1 LRDAIVALVG
11 EGDMKRLVIVSNRVA
26 DPGCGQASGGLAVC
40 ILDALRKHGGMWFGW
55 NGDIVADE
63 SEIAP
68 THVSYDRCTLVTMP
82 LTERDYREYYLGF
95 SNEVLWPVHHY
106 RLDLAHFTLE
116 AAEGYRRVNARFAEK
131 LTPILN
137 RSDIIWVHDYHLI
150 PLGANLRA
158 HGVGNEIGFFFH
170 IPFPPPE
177 VLSAAPEHHWL
188 MSCLLEYDLVG
199 FQTISDRANFCRSIC
214 DFMGGEMIPPDT
226 LSVNGKLLRTGVFPV
241 GIDVE
246 SFVALAQSQSVE
258 KRIRLTR
265 RQAEPGFSVIGVD
278 RLDYSK
284 GLPEKFRA
292 FRRLLETY
300 PDGSKPASLIQIA
313 SPTRDDL
320 RDYIDIRH
328 ELEALSGAINGQFGD
343 FDWTPVR
350 YIHRTLARDLLAGLY
365 RASRIGL
372 VTPLRDG
379 MNLVAKEYVAAQD
392 VADPG
397 VLILSR
403 FAGAAED
410 LQEALIV
417 NPYDIEEVAHAM
429 RRAIEM
435 TKGERIERHSM
446 LMKRIREHDA
456 CNWMMS
462 FLRALSSCRERPAD
476 NLVVT
481 SVGGHAS
488 DRRRGPPIAIS
499 TLTNASNAGLSS
511 SRARRLST
519 GRRA

>member
-1 LRDAIVALVG
+1 
-11 EGDMKRLVIVSNRVA
+11 
-26 DPGCGQASGGLAVC
+26 
-40 ILDALRKHGGMWFGW
+40 
-55 NGDIVADE
+55 
-63 SEIAP
+63 
-68 THVSYDRCTLVTMP
+68 MP

-131 LTPILN
+131 LSPIIH
-137 RSDIIWVHDYHLI
+137 RSDLIWVHDYHLI
-150 PLGANLRA
+150 PLGAGLRA
-158 HGVGNEIGFFFH
+158 RGVGNEIGFFFH

-177 VLSAAPEHHWL
+177 VLSATPEHEWL
-188 MSCLLEYDLVG
+188 MSSLLEYDLVG
-199 FQTISDRANFCRSIC
+199 FQTTSDQANFCRFAC
-214 DFMGGEMIPPDT
+214 DFMGGEMTAPDT
-226 LSVNGKLLRTGVFPV
+226 LRVAGKSLKASVFPV

-246 SFVALAQSQSVE
+246 SLVAMAQSPEADERVQ
-258 KRIRLTR
+258 RTR
-265 RQAEPGFSVIGVD
+265 RQAEPGLTVIGVD

-292 FRRLLETY
+292 FRRLLEMC
-300 PDGSKPASLIQIA
+300 PDKCKPASLIQIA

-320 RDYIDIRH
+320 EAYIDIRH
-328 ELEALSGAINGQFGD
+328 ELETLSGAINGQFGD

-350 YIHRTLARDLLAGLY
+350 YIHRAVERDRLAALY
-365 RASRIGL
+365 RGSKIGL

-392 VADPG
+392 EADPG

-417 NPYDIEEVAHAM
+417 NPYDIDEVAHAM

-435 TKGERIERHSM
+435 TKEERIERHRA
-446 LMKRIREHDA
+446 LMERVRQHDA
-456 CNWMMS
+456 CNWMLG
-462 FLRALSSCRERPAD
+462 FLRALSSCREQFAD
-476 NLVVT
+476 NAGAS
-481 SVGGHAS
+481 SV
-488 DRRRGPPIAIS
+488 RRRDADQRRGSFVAFLGLS
-499 TLTNASNAGLSS
+499 GASN
-511 SRARRLST
+511 SRGKLVT
-519 GRRA
+519 GTKLG

>member
-1 LRDAIVALVG
+1 MR
-11 EGDMKRLVIVSNRVA
+11 RLVIASNRVA

-40 ILDALRKHGGMWFGW
+40 ILDALRKHGGIWFGW

-68 THVSYDRCTLVTMP
+68 AHVSHGRCTLVTLP
-82 LTERDYREYYLGF
+82 LTERDYREYYRGF

-106 RLDLAHFTLE
+106 RLDLARFTLE
-116 AAEGYRRVNARFAEK
+116 AVEGYRRVNARFAQT

-137 RSDIIWVHDYHLI
+137 RSDLIWVHDYHLI

-188 MSCLLEYDLVG
+188 MNGLLEYDLIG
-199 FQTISDRANFCRSIC
+199 FQTQSDRANFCRFLC
-214 DFMGGEMIPPDT
+214 DFMGGEMTAPDT
-226 LSVNGKLLRTGVFPV
+226 VSIHGKHVRTGVFPV

-246 SFVALAQSQSVE
+246 SFAALAQSALVE
-258 KRIRLTR
+258 KRIRRTR
-265 RQAEPGFSVIGVD
+265 RRAEPGLSIIGVD

-292 FRRLLETY
+292 FRRLLEMY
-300 PDGSKPASLIQIA
+300 PDGGKPASLIQIA

-320 RDYIDIRH
+320 RDYIDIRR

-343 FDWTPVR
+343 VDRTPVR
-350 YIHRTLARDLLAGLY
+350 YIHRTFARDLLAGLY

-379 MNLVAKEYVAAQD
+379 MNLVAKEYIAAQD
-392 VADPG
+392 GADPG

-417 NPYDIEEVAHAM
+417 NPYDIDEVAHAM

-435 TKGERIERHSM
+435 TKGERIERHS
-446 LMKRIREHDA
+446 LLLKRICEHDA
-456 CNWMMS
+456 CNWMKS
-462 FLRALSSCRERPAD
+462 FLRCLSSCRERPAD
-476 NLVVT
+476 NTVVT
-481 SVGGHAS
+481 GFGGGFV
-488 DRRRGPPIAIS
+488 DRSRAPPIAFPI
-499 TLTNASNAGLSS
+499 ASHA
-511 SRARRLST
+511 
-519 GRRA
+519 GRRSSQSRFLSKGRSA

>member
-1 LRDAIVALVG
+1 MR
-11 EGDMKRLVIVSNRVA
+11 RLVIVSNRVA
-26 DPGCGQASGGLAVC
+26 DPGQGQASGGLAVC
-40 ILDALRKHGGMWFGW
+40 ILDALRKRGGMWFGW

-68 THVSYDRCTLVTMP
+68 ACVRYDRCTLMTMP
-82 LTERDYREYYLGF
+82 LTDRDYREFYLGF
-95 SNEVLWPVHHY
+95 SNEVLWPIHHF

-116 AAEGYRRVNARFAEK
+116 AAEGYRRVNARFAEI
-131 LTPILN
+131 LTPSLN
-137 RSDIIWVHDYHLI
+137 RSDLIWVHDYHLI
-150 PLGANLRA
+150 PLGAALRTR
-158 HGVGNEIGFFFH
+158 GVGNEIGFFLH

-177 VLSAAPEHHWL
+177 VLTATPEHEWL
-188 MSCLLEYDLVG
+188 MSSLLEYDLVG
-199 FQTISDRANFCRSIC
+199 FQTISDHANFCRFVC
-214 DFMGGEMIPPDT
+214 DFMGGEMTAPDT
-226 LSVNGKLLRTGVFPV
+226 LRVSGKYLKASVFPV

-246 SFVALAQSQSVE
+246 SFVAMAQSTEAE
-258 KRIRLTR
+258 KQIQRIHPHGEPRLY
-265 RQAEPGFSVIGVD
+265 VIGVD

-292 FRRLLETY
+292 FRRLLEMY
-300 PDGSKPASLIQIA
+300 PENSKPATLIQVA

-320 RDYIDIRH
+320 KAYIDIRH
-328 ELEALSGAINGQFGD
+328 ELESLSGKINGRFGD

-350 YIHRTLARDLLAGLY
+350 YIHRTVERDTLAALY

-392 VADPG
+392 ANDPG

-417 NPYDIEEVAHAM
+417 NPYDIDEVAHAM

-435 TKGERIERHSM
+435 CKEERIERHHA
-446 LMKRIREHDA
+446 LMKRIRQHDA
-456 CNWMMS
+456 CNWMVS
-462 FLRALSSCRERPAD
+462 FLRALSSCRERLAG
-476 NLVVT
+476 NVV
-481 SVGGHAS
+481 APS
-488 DRRRGPPIAIS
+488 DRRRTPEQHRRSLVAAPTPLGV
-499 TLTNASNAGLSS
+499 SNA
-511 SRARRLST
+511 RT
-519 GRRA
+519 